1 MGAGEGQGRVRRR
14 SRRVQGLPPPEDWRV
29 RGLPPPEGWRD
40 WKGGLPDAVL
50 AKVAATLVAQ
60 DEAAYEAHL
69 KERYR
74 WMTEEEIQEEIQEGT
89 EELEEEDLEHI
100 QWEMAKRKEDLERIQ
115 EQMAKRKRDGNC
127 LFVFARV
134 CREWRKAQLKVGGP
148 LRTRVMSD
156 VILPG
161 QVELAKWALAEGC
174 PRENGSGVPT
184 MAYFAALY
192 EHTELAQWLCEE
204 QGFPTDDADA
214 GKQLAELWR
223 KERKRLKKEVK
234 ERYARSNAEF
244 LRALK
249 EFLDE
254 GGSLAQGDLSPQY
267 RELVWQALQ
276 PLHTRRGQPVPGDLP
291 FGWEAAAAAA
301 AAAGNNGPA

>member
-14 SRRVQGLPPPEDWRV
+14 SRRAQGLPPPEDWRV

-148 LRTRVMSD
+148 LRTRVPSD

-161 QVELAKWALAEGC
+161 SVALVNWALREGC
-174 PRENGSGVPT
+174 PRFFKSYN
-184 MAYFAALY
+184 MARVAAQHGHRELLQWLCRERAWSWHMFGAFAMDADVMSWAAMGGNLDLVRWLRGEGCPWDKWTCYFAAQRGHVETLRWARENGCPWDAY
-192 EHTELAQWLCEE
+192 TRDRAAREL
-204 QGFPTDDADA
+204 GYTDDL
-214 GKQLAELWR
+214 G
-223 KERKRLKKEVK
+223 
-234 ERYARSNAEF
+234 N
-244 LRALK
+244 
-249 EFLDE
+249 
-254 GGSLAQGDLSPQY
+254 
-267 RELVWQALQ
+267 LVL
-276 PLHTRRGQPVPGDLP
+276 
-291 FGWEAAAAAA
+291 
-301 AAAGNNGPA
+301 